1 MQATQAADL
10 TIAEAAARLRD
21 GEVSSV
27 DLTRAMLERI
37 ERLDPRLNS
46 YLTVTADAALAE
58 AARLDAEA
66 RAGRLRGPLHGIPLA
81 LKDLFDTAG
90 VRTTAGAKL
99 FADRV
104 PERDAT
110 VVGRLRQAGMVLLG
124 KLNMHELAFG
134 VTTNN
139 PHFGACRNPWDPD
152 RIPGGSSGGS
162 GAAVAA
168 RLCYGSLG
176 SDTGGSIRIPAS
188 LCGIAGLKPT
198 YGRVSRAGVIPLS
211 WTLDH
216 VGPITRS
223 VRDAALMLGV
233 IAGHDPADPAS
244 EDRPVPD
251 YTAGLEDGV
260 RGMRIGLPR
269 RYFFEG
275 AEPAVLA
282 AVEAAI
288 DVLRREGAEV
298 HEVAIADM
306 ELIGSVFQV
315 IILAEAAAY
324 HAGRLRARPRD
335 FGADVRERLE
345 PGLLYPATQYID
357 AQRARRRIVE
367 GFLAALT
374 DVDVL
379 VTPTLPVTAAPI
391 PGPKVETPNP
401 LTRFTFPIN
410 VSGLPAL
417 SLPCGFDTN
426 GLPIGLQFIGRPFD
440 EATVLRAGR
449 AYERATNWHTR
460 RPPVS

>member
-37 ERLDPRLNS
+37 ERFDPRLNS
-46 YLTVTADAALAE
+46 YLTVMADAALAE
-58 AARLDAEA
+58 AVCLDAEA

-168 RLCYGSLG
+168 RLCYGALG

-188 LCGIAGLKPT
+188 LCGITGLKPT

-216 VGPITRS
+216 AGPMTRS

-324 HAGRLRARPRD
+324 HAGRLRERPQD

-426 GLPIGLQFIGRPFD
+426 GLPIGLQIIGRPFD

-449 AYERATNWHTR
+449 AYERVTDWHTR